1 MYISPFSCAPID
13 IEIQGTR
20 ANCRSRDTI
29 PTLRQHPKQEN
40 VDEDGAGEEHRDA
53 ETPFRGKSRAIK
65 LETCAS
71 SSLILASFATSTA
84 RDLWLNLDR
93 RTDATRFSNASKW
106 RFTKSSRSDDFVMMS
121 PSLSKEIEAV
131 ISFFE
136 PLL

>member
-53 ETPFRGKSRAIK
+53 ETPFRGKSSNGRTVSARYDRENEYSY
-65 LETCAS
+65 LGQ
-71 SSLILASFATSTA
+71 SSLKPVP
-84 RDLWLNLDR
+84 R
-93 RTDATRFSNASKW
+93 
-106 RFTKSSRSDDFVMMS
+106 V
-121 PSLSKEIEAV
+121 P
-131 ISFFE
+131 
-136 PLL
+136 